1 MSRPGEDLVSR
12 EIDRRTFLGGLAGVG
27 IAIGTGGRLLGA
39 GGRRIGA
46 TPALPADPFQL
57 GVASGDP
64 LPDSVV
70 LWTRLA
76 VDPLSP
82 EPMPPV
88 RVPVRWEI
96 ASDERFRKV
105 VRSGQRTTGPDVG
118 HSVHVDAHG
127 LDAGHDYFYRFHVG
141 DYVSP
146 TGRTRTAPDPG
157 RLSSL
162 TFGVTSCQ
170 SYQAG
175 YYTAYEQM
183 SRDDL
188 AFVVFLGDY
197 IYELPGGSVRS
208 HGIPPSVTIDDFRR
222 HYAAHHADPQLQAA
236 HAAAPWIMTWDDHEV
251 EDNYA
256 GLHPGELGKTR
267 DPEGSSNFAAKRAA
281 AYRAWWE
288 NVPVRAKPPGSDG
301 SMRIYRS
308 FRFGDLV
315 TLPVVDDR
323 QYRTPLATE
332 GQGPASPP
340 GGYPLL
346 PAALDPNATILGKE
360 QERWLQRTL
369 DRSDARWNVLA
380 QQTQMA
386 AVDQTPED
394 ASSSGFSADAWDGY
408 VEARNRLLG
417 HVENAKVKNFV
428 TLGGDTH
435 TSSVDDL
442 RSDFQ
447 KDSSPVVGTEF
458 VAPPATSL
466 ENLAPQYVEGALRN
480 PWIHLYD
487 ITNKGYLRVEAT
499 RAQLRAEFRYVTT
512 TQQPQAAPMAG
523 TSWTVESGKP
533 GAQQV

>member
-1 MSRPGEDLVSR
+1 VLSRN
-12 EIDRRTFLGGLAGVG
+12 IDRRAFLGGLAGVG
-27 IAIGTGGRLLGA
+27 IAIGTGGRFLGA

-76 VDPLSP
+76 VDPMSP

-88 RVPVRWEI
+88 QMPVRWEI
-96 ASDERFRKV
+96 AADERFAKV
-105 VRSGQRTTGPDVG
+105 VRSGRRTTGPDLG
-118 HSVHVDAHG
+118 HSVHVDVRG
-127 LDAGHDYFYRFHVG
+127 LTAGRDYFYRFRVG

-146 TGRTRTAPDPG
+146 TGRTRTAPDSG
-157 RLSSL
+157 RRLDSL

-170 SYQAG
+170 SYHAG

-197 IYELPGGSVRS
+197 IYELPLGSVRS
-208 HGIPPSVTIDDFRR
+208 HGLPPPVMLDDFRR
-222 HYAAHHADPQLQAA
+222 HYAAHHADAQLQAA
-236 HAAAPWIMTWDDHEV
+236 HAAAPWITTWDDHEV

-256 GLHPGELGKTR
+256 GLHPGELGKAR
-267 DPEGSSNFAAKRAA
+267 APDEASNFPAKRAA

-288 NVPVRAKPPGSDG
+288 NMPVRAKPPGSDG

-308 FRFGDLV
+308 FRFGDLI

-323 QYRTPLATE
+323 QYRTPLAIE
-332 GQGPASPP
+332 GQGPATPA
-340 GGYPLL
+340 GGGPLL

-369 DRSDARWNVLA
+369 DRSGAQWNVLA

-386 AVDQTPED
+386 AVDHTPED
-394 ASSSGFSADAWDGY
+394 GSSSGYSADTWDGY
-408 VEARNRLLG
+408 VAARNRLLG
-417 HVENAKVKNFV
+417 HVEKAKVRNFV

-442 RSDFQ
+442 RADYQ
-447 KDSSPVVGTEF
+447 KDGSPVVGTEF
-458 VAPPATSL
+458 VAPPATSP

-487 ITNKGYLRVEAT
+487 ITNKGYLRVGAT
-499 RAQLRAEFRYVTT
+499 RPQLRAEFRYVTT
-512 TQQPQAAPMAG
+512 IQQPQAEPMAG
-523 TSWTVESGKP
+523 TSWVVESGKP
-533 GAQQV
+533 GARQA

>member
-1 MSRPGEDLVSR
+1 MTAVK
-12 EIDRRTFLGGLAGVG
+12 IDRRTFLGGLAAAGV
-27 IAIGTGGRLLGA
+27 AIGSGGRLLGT
-39 GGRRIGA
+39 GGRRMGGA
-46 TPALPADPFQL
+46 PPLPADPFQL

-76 VDPLSP
+76 VDPMSP

-88 RVPVRWEI
+88 EVPVRWEI
-96 ASDERFRKV
+96 ATDEQFGKV
-105 VRSGQRTTGPDVG
+105 VRSGRRTTGPDLG
-118 HSVHVDAHG
+118 HSVHVDVRG
-127 LDAGHDYFYRFHVG
+127 LNAGRDYFYRFRVG

-146 TGRTRTAPDPG
+146 TGRTRTAPASG
-157 RLSSL
+157 RRLDSL

-170 SYQAG
+170 SYHAG

-197 IYELPGGSVRS
+197 IYELPLGSVRS
-208 HGIPPSVTIDDFRR
+208 HGLPPPVMLDDFRR
-222 HYAAHHADPQLQAA
+222 HYAAHHADQQLQAA
-236 HAAAPWIMTWDDHEV
+236 HAAVPWIVTWDDHEV

-256 GLHPGELGKTR
+256 GLHPGELGKAGAP
-267 DPEGSSNFAAKRAA
+267 DEASNFPAKRAA

-288 NVPVRAKPPGSDG
+288 NMPVRAKPPGNDG

-323 QYRTPLATE
+323 QYRTPLATQ
-332 GQGPASPP
+332 GQGPGGPP
-340 GGYPLL
+340 GGGPQL

-360 QERWLQRTL
+360 QERWLLRRL
-369 DRSDARWNVLA
+369 DRVQGALEHPRE
-380 QQTQMA
+380 QTQMA

-394 ASSSGFSADAWDGY
+394 ASSSGYSADSWDGY
-408 VEARNRLLG
+408 VAARNRLLG
-417 HVENAKVKNFV
+417 YVEKARIRNFV

-442 RSDFQ
+442 RADYQ
-447 KDSSPVVGTEF
+447 KDGSPVVATEF

-466 ENLAPQYVEGALRN
+466 ENLAPQFVEGALRN

-499 RAQLRAEFRYVTT
+499 RPQLRAEFRYVTT
-512 TQQPQAAPMAG
+512 TQQPQAGPMAG
-523 TSWTVESGKP
+523 TSWVVESGKP
-533 GAQQV
+533 GAQQA